1 MKPGSLIYAV
11 VCGVAVLYV
20 LIANMRG
27 YVPFVSNAAASS
39 RGGSGGSAHYYGGN
53 GGSGTAGHFHK

>member
-1 MKPGSLIYAV
+1 MKPGPLIYAV
-11 VCGVAVLYV
+11 ACAVAVLYV

-27 YVPFVSNAAASS
+27 FVPFVTSAAAGT
-39 RGGSGGSAHYYGGN
+39 RGGGGSAHYY

>member
-1 MKPGSLIYAV
+1 MKPGALIYAV

-39 RGGSGGSAHYYGGN
+39 RGGSGGGSHYYGGS
-53 GGSGTAGHFHK
+53 GGTAGHFHK

>member
-11 VCGVAVLYV
+11 FCAVAVLYV

-27 YVPFVSNAAASS
+27 YLPFVSNAAASS
-39 RGGSGGSAHYYGGN
+39 RGGSGSAHYYGGS
-53 GGSGTAGHFHK
+53 GGTAGHFHK